1 MIIIDLTQQVA
12 TDAELTALTG
22 ISNNH
27 IVYHTGNSSV
37 YMYYASYR
45 SGDLTPDVD
54 SGVWIKE
61 SLEALDL
68 DQYKA
73 CRFKEIDARTFE
85 LISQGFTYQSLVFSL
100 SQNAQINISGMHQS
114 RDDVAVTYPIAYS
127 TLDDLNHYNVED
139 SADLHVMYLTALGTK
154 KAHVDSGTVLKD
166 AIRDAVDA
174 DAVLAVIDNR

>member
-1 MIIIDLTQQVA
+1 MIVIDLTPQVA
-12 TDAELTALTG
+12 TDAALTALTG
-22 ISNNH
+22 MPNNH

-37 YMYYASYR
+37 YMYYDKYIV
-45 SGDLTPDVD
+45 GDLVPDVD

-61 SLEALDL
+61 SLQALDL
-68 DQYKA
+68 AEYKA

-85 LISQGFTYQSLVFSL
+85 LISLGFTYQGLVFSL

-127 TLDDLNHYNVED
+127 TLDDLNHYDVVD
-139 SADLHVMYLTALGTK
+139 SADLHNMYLTALGTK

-166 AIRDAVDA
+166 SVRDAVDA
-174 DAVLAVIDNR
+174 DAVLLIVDNR